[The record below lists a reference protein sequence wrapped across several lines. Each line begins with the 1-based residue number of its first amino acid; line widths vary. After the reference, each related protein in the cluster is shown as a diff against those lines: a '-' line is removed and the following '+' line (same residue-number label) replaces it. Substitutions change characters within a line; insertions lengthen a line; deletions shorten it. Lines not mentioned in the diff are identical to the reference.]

1 MNKRIK
7 LKKGLDIAI
16 EGKAAETIGSNPQSE
31 VFTVVPDHFVG
42 ITPKVTVKVGDK
54 VKAGTPLF
62 HDKKCAEM
70 NFVSPVSG
78 EVLSVN
84 RGERRKVLGIAIK
97 ADAQQEY
104 EDFGKTDVNATSKED
119 LINLLLR
126 AGLWYTIKQRPY
138 DVIANP
144 AVMPKAVFVS
154 AFDSAPLAPNY
165 EFIAHGKTH
174 YLQAAIN
181 LFAKIS
187 GKPVELGLKYGSAS
201 TDFRML
207 HNVNLT
213 EYEGPHPAGNV
224 GVQIHQI
231 SPVNKGEVVWTV
243 NLQDLL
249 LIGKLICDGRT
260 DMTRLVALTGPNA
273 YEKQYY
279 MVKYGSNASNILRG
293 NIHREVTSRIVCGN
307 VLSGYQISEDEVL
320 SPYTNQ
326 ITVLDEGNDTH
337 ELLGWIM
344 PRFNK
349 FSMSNTYLTN
359 IFRKI
364 CPNMHYEFD
373 ARLLGGRRAIIMSG
387 EYDKVLPMDIYVE
400 YLIKAM
406 IAGNLDRM
414 EALGAYEIAPE
425 DVALCEFVCTSK
437 MPLQAIVRKALDNMK
452 SELE

>member
-1 MNKRIK
+1 
-7 LKKGLDIAI
+7 
-16 EGKAAETIGSNPQSE
+16 
-31 VFTVVPDHFVG
+31 
-42 ITPKVTVKVGDK
+42 
-54 VKAGTPLF
+54 
-62 HDKKCAEM
+62 
-70 NFVSPVSG
+70 
-78 EVLSVN
+78 
-84 RGERRKVLGIAIK
+84 
-97 ADAQQEY
+97 
-104 EDFGKTDVNATSKED
+104 
-119 LINLLLR
+119 
-126 AGLWYTIKQRPY
+126 
-138 DVIANP
+138 
-144 AVMPKAVFVS
+144 
-154 AFDSAPLAPNY
+154 
-165 EFIAHGKTH
+165 
-174 YLQAAIN
+174 
-181 LFAKIS
+181 
-187 GKPVELGLKYGSAS
+187 
-201 TDFRML
+201 
-207 HNVNLT
+207 
-213 EYEGPHPAGNV
+213 
-224 GVQIHQI
+224 
-231 SPVNKGEVVWTV
+231 
-243 NLQDLL
+243 
-249 LIGKLICDGRT
+249 
-260 DMTRLVALTGPNA
+260 
-273 YEKQYY
+273 